1 MSNLLTIIPPTGHAL
16 PPWQRLLTIADVAAL
31 PSSLP
36 SGDVRYE
43 LDNGSLIIMPPPGA
57 DHGIGQ
63 GKVYHHL
70 LVQGQSHGHGK
81 AFAEVGIILKR
92 NPDSLVG
99 ADNAFV
105 CQRSLPVKKSHEGY
119 LETIPELVVEVRSKN
134 DTNKKI
140 EDKVAA
146 YHLAGVVVIWV
157 PDPATRTLTVY
168 HAGQQPVVLKAD
180 ELLTVP
186 DLIPGFQ
193 IAVRELFDS

>member
-1 MSNLLTIIPPTGHAL
+1 M

-43 LDNGSLIIMPPPGA
+43 LDNGRLIIKPPPGA
-57 DHGIGQ
+57 DHGSGQ
-63 GKVYHHL
+63 GRLATHL
-70 LVQGQSHGHGK
+70 FVQGEFRGHGK
-81 AFAEVGIILKR
+81 AFAEVGVVLKR

-105 CQRSLPVKKSHEGY
+105 CSRSLPIKKSPEGY
-119 LETIPELVVEVRSKN
+119 LETIPEVIAEVRSKN
-134 DTNKKI
+134 DTTKEI
-140 EDKVAA
+140 QDKVAA
-146 YHLAGVVVIWV
+146 YHRAGVVVVWV

-168 HAGQQPVVLKAD
+168 RAAQQPVVLKAD
-180 ELLTVP
+180 DLLTVP

-193 IAVRELFDS
+193 VAVRELFDS